1 MHYYPHH
8 IGDFLRDTVSLTP
21 QESYFYLRLIWLYYE
36 SEKPLPNDTET
47 LAFKIGARGQ
57 EDCLSLLL
65 RTFFR
70 YDSDLNSYTHQR
82 IDAEIRKYQRK
93 AASAR
98 GANQIRWTLEKDKK
112 SDLNSD
118 TDQILTN
125 NQQPITNNHIEAQQE
140 KPASKEKKRGT
151 RLSEDWQPDEKL
163 IQFAKVKRPDLDL
176 NETVRM
182 FKNYWLSKPKDATKL
197 NWNLTF
203 ENWVMNQ
210 KASYAKQV
218 AQPTASAYGDR
229 ASV

>member
-163 IQFAKVKRPDLDL
+163 IQFAKEKRPDLNL
-176 NETVRM
+176 NDTVRM
-182 FKNYWLSKPKDATKL
+182 FKNYWVAKTRDATKL
-197 NWNLTF
+197 DWNLTF

-218 AQPTASAYGDR
+218 AQPTASVYGDR

>member
-1 MHYYPHH
+1 VTIDLDEALMHYYPHH

-47 LAFKIGARGQ
+47 LAFKVGARGQ

-125 NQQPITNNHIEAQQE
+125 NHKPTTNNHKKSKYSVE
-140 KPASKEKKRGT
+140 KPENVDQRIWDDFILIRKNKKAPLTEAAWNGIVREANKAGFTLNAALQEICERNWTAFKADWVNKAKPVVQLNGFEGRG
-151 RLSEDWQPDEKL
+151 
-163 IQFAKVKRPDLDL
+163 I
-176 NETVRM
+176 
-182 FKNYWLSKPKDATKL
+182 
-197 NWNLTF
+197 
-203 ENWVMNQ
+203 
-210 KASYAKQV
+210 
-218 AQPTASAYGDR
+218 
-229 ASV
+229 

>member
-82 IDAEIRKYQRK
+82 IDGEIRKYQRK

-112 SDLNSD
+112 SNLNSD

-125 NQQPITNNHIEAQQE
+125 NHKPITNNHKKSKYSVE
-140 KPASKEKKRGT
+140 KPENVDQRIWDDFILIRKNKKAPLTEAAWNGIVREANKAGFTLNAALQEICERNWTAFKADWVNKAKPVVQLNGFEGRG
-151 RLSEDWQPDEKL
+151 
-163 IQFAKVKRPDLDL
+163 I
-176 NETVRM
+176 
-182 FKNYWLSKPKDATKL
+182 
-197 NWNLTF
+197 
-203 ENWVMNQ
+203 
-210 KASYAKQV
+210 
-218 AQPTASAYGDR
+218 
-229 ASV
+229 

>member
-70 YDSDLNSYTHQR
+70 YESDLNSYTHQR

-93 AASAR
+93 AESAR

-125 NQQPITNNHIEAQQE
+125 NQQPITNNHKKRKYSVE
-140 KPASKEKKRGT
+140 KPENVDQRIWDDFILIRKNKKAPLTEAAWNGIVREANKAGFTLNAALQEICERNWTAFKADWVNKAKPVVQLNGFEGRG
-151 RLSEDWQPDEKL
+151 
-163 IQFAKVKRPDLDL
+163 I
-176 NETVRM
+176 
-182 FKNYWLSKPKDATKL
+182 
-197 NWNLTF
+197 
-203 ENWVMNQ
+203 
-210 KASYAKQV
+210 
-218 AQPTASAYGDR
+218 
-229 ASV
+229 

>member
-118 TDQILTN
+118 TDQIPTN
-125 NQQPITNNHIEAQQE
+125 NHKPITNNHKKSKYSVE
-140 KPASKEKKRGT
+140 KPENVDQRIWDDFILIRKNKKAPLTEAAWNGIVREANKAGFTLNAALQEICERNWTAFKADWVNKAKPVVQLNGFEGRG
-151 RLSEDWQPDEKL
+151 
-163 IQFAKVKRPDLDL
+163 I
-176 NETVRM
+176 
-182 FKNYWLSKPKDATKL
+182 
-197 NWNLTF
+197 
-203 ENWVMNQ
+203 
-210 KASYAKQV
+210 
-218 AQPTASAYGDR
+218 
-229 ASV
+229 

>member
-118 TDQILTN
+118 TDQIPTN
-125 NQQPITNNHIEAQQE
+125 NHKPITNNHIEEQQE

-163 IQFAKVKRPDLDL
+163 IQFAKTKRPDLNL
-176 NETVRM
+176 NDTVRM
-182 FKNYWLSKPKDATKL
+182 FKNYWVAKTKDATKL
-197 NWNLTF
+197 DWNLTF

-218 AQPTASAYGDR
+218 AQPTTSAYGDR
-229 ASV
+229 ASL

>member
-47 LAFKIGARGQ
+47 LAFKVGARGQ

-93 AASAR
+93 AESAR

-125 NQQPITNNHIEAQQE
+125 NQQPITNNHKKSKYSVDKPDNVDQRIWDDFILIRKNKKAPLTEAAWNGIVREANKAGFTLNAALQE
-140 KPASKEKKRGT
+140 ICERNWTAFKADWVNKAKPVVQLNGFEGRG
-151 RLSEDWQPDEKL
+151 
-163 IQFAKVKRPDLDL
+163 I
-176 NETVRM
+176 
-182 FKNYWLSKPKDATKL
+182 
-197 NWNLTF
+197 
-203 ENWVMNQ
+203 
-210 KASYAKQV
+210 
-218 AQPTASAYGDR
+218 
-229 ASV
+229 

>member
-47 LAFKIGARGQ
+47 LAFKVGARGQ

-140 KPASKEKKRGT
+140 KPVSKEKKRGT

-218 AQPTASAYGDR
+218 AQPTSSAYGDR

>member
-47 LAFKIGARGQ
+47 LAFKVGARGQ

-93 AASAR
+93 AESAR

-118 TDQILTN
+118 TDQIPTN
-125 NQQPITNNHIEAQQE
+125 NHKPITNNQKKKKFVVV
-140 KPASKEKKRGT
+140 KPESI
-151 RLSEDWQPDEKL
+151 PEKL
-163 IQFAKVKRPDLDL
+163 WDDFLELRKSKKAPLTERAWNAILRESKKAGLTLEATLEEICERTWVS
-176 NETVRM
+176 
-182 FKNYWLSKPKDATKL
+182 FKAEWVTK
-197 NWNLTF
+197 
-203 ENWVMNQ
+203 
-210 KASYAKQV
+210 KV

>member
-47 LAFKIGARGQ
+47 LAFKVGARGQ

-93 AASAR
+93 AESAR

-125 NQQPITNNHIEAQQE
+125 NQQPITNNHKKRKYSVE
-140 KPASKEKKRGT
+140 KPENVDQRIWDDFILIRKNKKAPLTEAAWNGIVREANKAGFTLNAALQEICERNWTAFKADWVNKAKPVVQLNGFEGRG
-151 RLSEDWQPDEKL
+151 
-163 IQFAKVKRPDLDL
+163 I
-176 NETVRM
+176 
-182 FKNYWLSKPKDATKL
+182 
-197 NWNLTF
+197 
-203 ENWVMNQ
+203 
-210 KASYAKQV
+210 
-218 AQPTASAYGDR
+218 
-229 ASV
+229 

>member
-47 LAFKIGARGQ
+47 LAFKVGARGQ

-125 NQQPITNNHIEAQQE
+125 NHKPTTNNHKKSKYSVE
-140 KPASKEKKRGT
+140 KPENVDQRIWDDFILIRKNKKAPLTEAAWNGIVREANKAGFTLNAALQEICERNWTAFKADWVNKAKPVVQLNGFEGRG
-151 RLSEDWQPDEKL
+151 
-163 IQFAKVKRPDLDL
+163 I
-176 NETVRM
+176 
-182 FKNYWLSKPKDATKL
+182 
-197 NWNLTF
+197 
-203 ENWVMNQ
+203 
-210 KASYAKQV
+210 
-218 AQPTASAYGDR
+218 
-229 ASV
+229 

>member
-47 LAFKIGARGQ
+47 LAFKVGARGQ

-112 SDLNSD
+112 SDLDSD

-125 NQQPITNNHIEAQQE
+125 NQQPITNNYIEAQQE

-163 IQFAKVKRPDLDL
+163 IQFAKAKRPDLDL

-210 KASYAKQV
+210 KASYTKQT

-229 ASV
+229 ASL

>member
-47 LAFKIGARGQ
+47 LAFKVGARGQ

-93 AASAR
+93 AESAR

-125 NQQPITNNHIEAQQE
+125 NQQPITNNHKKRKYSVE
-140 KPASKEKKRGT
+140 KPENVDQRIWDDFILIRKNKKAPLTEAAWNGIVREANKAGFTLNAALQEICERNWTAFKADWVTKPNPVVQLNGFEGRG
-151 RLSEDWQPDEKL
+151 
-163 IQFAKVKRPDLDL
+163 I
-176 NETVRM
+176 
-182 FKNYWLSKPKDATKL
+182 
-197 NWNLTF
+197 
-203 ENWVMNQ
+203 
-210 KASYAKQV
+210 
-218 AQPTASAYGDR
+218 
-229 ASV
+229 

>member
-70 YDSDLNSYTHQR
+70 YDSDLNSYAHQR

-118 TDQILTN
+118 TDQIPTN
-125 NQQPITNNHIEAQQE
+125 NHKPITNNHKKSKYSVE
-140 KPASKEKKRGT
+140 KPENVDQRIWDDFILIRKNKKAPLTEAAWNGIVREANKAGFTLNAALQEICERNWTAFKADWVNKAKPVVQLNGFEGRG
-151 RLSEDWQPDEKL
+151 
-163 IQFAKVKRPDLDL
+163 I
-176 NETVRM
+176 
-182 FKNYWLSKPKDATKL
+182 
-197 NWNLTF
+197 
-203 ENWVMNQ
+203 
-210 KASYAKQV
+210 
-218 AQPTASAYGDR
+218 
-229 ASV
+229 

>member
-36 SEKPLPNDTET
+36 SEKPLLNDTET

-163 IQFAKVKRPDLDL
+163 IQFAKAKRPDLDL

-197 NWNLTF
+197 NWSLTF

-218 AQPTASAYGDR
+218 AQPTTSAYGDR
-229 ASV
+229 ASL